1 MDTLNKKAR
10 ILIFFSLFF
19 VTYATSNAQ
28 DYYGGGGNSWR
39 KKPTNNQPSRD
50 AKEAVEPS
58 GYTSINFG
66 FANPVGSFASSFG
79 NGYGGY
85 ALSGI
90 GYNFSIAAPISHS
103 NFGLAFLFGSYSNQY
118 DLNNYVNYLSNS
130 NPYPNAVA
138 YGNVS
143 GGINNIYSESSIL
156 GGLYVTYPIGRLS
169 IDGRVMIGAL
179 LNSLP
184 EQAYGKVD
192 SAGNQTVYDLQTSYP
207 ASFAIDAGIGI
218 RCLLAKIGRRQLC
231 AMVNIDYL
239 YSKVSYTT
247 TQVVDYTPFAN
258 NPYSN
263 YYETD
268 NSVSGHLPISL
279 MNITFGLGYQFGG
292 GE

>member
-1 MDTLNKKAR
+1 MDTLKKKTG
-10 ILIFFSLFF
+10 ILIFFSVLFC
-19 VTYATSNAQ
+19 VCSISNAQ

-39 KKPTNNQPSRD
+39 KKPAANQPPQD
-50 AKEAVEPS
+50 TKEVEPS
-58 GYTSINFG
+58 GYSSINFG

-90 GYNFSIAAPISHS
+90 GYNLAIAAPISHS
-103 NFGLAFLFGSYSNQY
+103 NFGIAFMFGSYTNEY

-130 NPYPNAVA
+130 NPYPNGVA
-138 YGNVS
+138 YGSVS

-169 IDGRVMIGAL
+169 IDGRFMVGAL

-184 EQAYGKVD
+184 EQAYGKID

-207 ASFAIDAGIGI
+207 SSFAVDAGIGI
-218 RCLLAKIGRRQLC
+218 RCLIAKLGRRQLC

-247 TQVVDYTPFAN
+247 TQIVDYTPYAN
-258 NPYSN
+258 NPSGN
-263 YYETD
+263 YYETY
-268 NSVSGHLPISL
+268 NTISGHLPISL